1 MMFLLTTIS
10 EALLYTCFALLL
22 GNYIFSLIPSDLKP
36 EIVVPRKYKLIAV
49 VGIALFSFIPI
60 LSIVSYLLEDYNL
73 PYVLKTLFL
82 SFEVGKAWLMTFIL
96 CVILG
101 LYILLFDHKKKSI
114 YPLIGSFFVFLLMIG
129 VGWTSH
135 AHSVYGLQGLITH
148 TVHFATVV
156 IWVGILF
163 VVSWFSKNKENWLS
177 FLGWFHVTAI
187 FSFAIIV
194 ITGLSLMNFAM
205 DWKVYPSTWMI
216 PYGQSL
222 LIKHLLILPLIGYAF
237 INGVLMKSK
246 LRKDS
251 NMDPRAWTKLEFF
264 IILLIFAATGAL
276 SQQSP
281 PHIVDSLL
289 STDTMIQFFSIFG
302 LEQPIQ
308 SVFSVQF
315 VLGLNGILLM
325 ILAGLFFVLS
335 VFSFIR
341 KMPPLFSF
349 IMSVL
354 AVFSGYIALML
365 SIQFV

>member
-1 MMFLLTTIS
+1 MMILLTTIS

-22 GNYIFSLIPSDLKP
+22 GSYIFSLIPSDLKP
-36 EIVVPRKYKLIAV
+36 EIVVPRKFKLIAV
-49 VGIALFSFIPI
+49 AGIALFSFVPI
-60 LSIVSYLLEDYNL
+60 LSIVNYLLEDYNL
-73 PYVLKTLFL
+73 PYVLKTLL
-82 SFEVGKAWLMTFIL
+82 LTFEVGKAWLVTFIL
-96 CVILG
+96 SVILG
-101 LYILLFDHKKKSI
+101 LFILLFDHKEKSI
-114 YPLIGSFFVFLLMIG
+114 YPLIGSFFVFLLIIG

-163 VVSWFSKNKENWLS
+163 VVSWFSQNKENWLS

-205 DWKVYPSTWMI
+205 DWNVYPSSWMI

-237 INGVLMKSK
+237 INGVLMKRK
-246 LRKDS
+246 LRNDS
-251 NMDPRAWTKLEFF
+251 NLDPRVWTKLEFI

-276 SQQSP
+276 SQQPP
-281 PHIVDSLL
+281 PHHLNSLL
-289 STDTMIQFFSIFG
+289 SPDALILFFGILG

-308 SVFSVQF
+308 GAFTVQF
-315 VLGLNGILLM
+315 MLGLNGILLL

-354 AVFSGYIALML
+354 AVISGYIALML